1 VKESVTKLHHKV
13 NFMQKIIYVTDFD
26 DQKHTVILPNASAMD
41 VQLIKQKVKSQLKLH
56 VQNFTMYQTNSG
68 IDIENILSYE
78 AIFE

>member
-1 VKESVTKLHHKV
+1 
-13 NFMQKIIYVTDFD
+13 MQKIIYVTDFD
-26 DQKHTVILPNASAMD
+26 DKKHTVILPNDSSMD
-41 VQLIKQKVKSQLKLH
+41 VPLIKQKVKLQLNLH